1 MTETAGR
8 IRWED
13 KTPGNG
19 DVYNVA
25 SVGYVG
31 TRPES
36 AFIIYT
42 PDELHAGWLLS
53 VRLTPGSQFFYAAS
67 RDELKDRAGRWL
79 EEFTASIGAAFPG
92 EPDCSA
98 VTRFEA
104 IDHTRGL
111 ASISQVSTRAVVV
124 YGASVKLSFQ
134 DDGQTLKVF
143 LTDPAKEAG
152 Q

>member
-1 MTETAGR
+1 MTETSR

-13 KTPGNG
+13 KTPGNS

-25 SVGYVG
+25 SIGYVG

-42 PDELHAGWLLS
+42 PDELHADWLLS

-79 EEFTASIGAAFPG
+79 AEFVSSLGAIFPDTLRAGIQSERDAQDQIAADQCESGHVEETERAYGR
-92 EPDCSA
+92 
-98 VTRFEA
+98 VEA
-104 IDHTRGL
+104 LDGML
-111 ASISQVSTRAVVV
+111 AMVGRLETGKAQR
-124 YGASVKLSFQ
+124 
-134 DDGQTLKVF
+134 
-143 LTDPAKEAG
+143 
-152 Q
+152 

>member
-1 MTETAGR
+1 MTGR
-8 IRWED
+8 IRWEPNGRD
-13 KTPGNG
+13 TGWCGFAGTMKPWAFQIWHAGTPGNPWRLDSALLG
-19 DVYNVA
+19 QFGFHVDHPD
-25 SVGYVG
+25 
-31 TRPES
+31 PE
-36 AFIIYT
+36 ALK
-42 PDELHAGWLLS
+42 LHA
-53 VRLTPGSQFFYAAS
+53 
-67 RDELKDRAGRWL
+67 ERWL
-79 EEFTASIGAAFPG
+79 EEFTASLGAAGSG